1 MINSFLGNSEI
12 KETLKSIISSGR
24 FPHAF
29 IIEGAEGSGRHTLAK
44 IIAASAVCEA
54 DTSDKPCGKCRTCEL
69 VEKNGH
75 CDVLTY
81 APDGATFKVDTVR
94 EIRDNAYVMPIE
106 SKRKINILSDCDKMN
121 EPAQNAFLK
130 VLEEPPEFMIFI
142 LICQNASSL
151 LPTVRS
157 RCVTLS
163 VSNPDITEAKN
174 YITLKTGKPES
185 DIDEALESSHGNVG
199 KALEILSGEAAKS
212 VGAAKEFLKAVKNR
226 DRISALKTVQK
237 FEKDRLGFTAFLS
250 ELRLIAQAEALKCA
264 KKQSELTLSTLTR
277 LLKTAENTELEF
289 RRHVGQPLS
298 ISLISTCLCAEIFE
312 NL

>member
-1 MINSFLGNSEI
+1 MVDSFLGNQEI

-44 IIAASAVCEA
+44 IIAASIVCEA
-54 DTSDKPCGKCRTCEL
+54 DDSDKPCGECRTCEL
-69 VEKNGH
+69 VEKDGH

-106 SKRKINILSDCDKMN
+106 SKRKVNILSDCDKMN

-163 VSNPDITEAKN
+163 VSNPEFAEAKD
-174 YITLKTGKPES
+174 YIKLKTGKPES

-212 VGAAKEFLKAVKNR
+212 VESAKEFLKCVKNR
-226 DRISALKTVQK
+226 DRISALKILLN
-237 FEKDRLGFTAFLS
+237 FEKDRLGFTAFLG

-264 KKQSELTLSTLTR
+264 KKQSELSLSTITK

-298 ISLISTCLCAEIFE
+298 ISLVSTCLCAEIFE